1 MTTRPD
7 LVLDVPVGRIHP
19 NSRQPRQHF
28 DIESLRSL
36 AVTIEKDGQAVPVL
50 LRPHPKN
57 AGHYELV
64 AGERRWRAVRDYC
77 RKVRTLKAIVLSE
90 RDDAKAFRISFV
102 ENEHREDLHPL
113 ERAEAMKRL
122 MDDGA
127 TQVQIA
133 EMVGRSATYVSHHL
147 ALLTLHPDAKKL
159 LDPAIPERRRLT
171 FSAAVIISRA
181 PREKQPALAAAAV
194 RKDTRLADV
203 KERVEKL
210 VDARGGHQRGRPRN
224 GRQSL
229 WIGLQG
235 MERILRTRFASPDA
249 IEALYAEEA
258 AAKDAA
264 ATAEAAR
271 RISKSLLDLADR
283 LERVRKARAA

>member
-1 MTTRPD
+1 MTFKPEV
-7 LVLDVPVGRIHP
+7 VLEVPVGRIHP

-28 DIESLRSL
+28 DIASLRSL

-50 LRPHPKN
+50 LRAHPKN
-57 AGHYELV
+57 AGHYELI

-77 RKVRTLKAIVLSE
+77 LKVRTLKAIVLSE
-90 RDDAKAFRISFV
+90 RDDAKAFRVSFV

-171 FSAAVIISRA
+171 FSAAVTISRA

-210 VDARGGHQRGRPRN
+210 VDARGGRQRGRPRN

-235 MERILRTRFASPDA
+235 VERILRTRFASPEA

-264 ATAEAAR
+264 ATAQAAR
-271 RISKSLLDLADR
+271 RISKSLSDLADR
-283 LERVRKARAA
+283 LEKVRKVRAA